1 MFWLKILTKGIEK
14 MSWIIAVVFIAIPY
28 GEYLLYIL
36 YYIVASVSL
45 WNFKNGESKLVRF
58 LAKNQQTQRIFFKS
72 VNFLCQKKISFKNI
86 NLGDHFLLK
95 PFFF

>member
-1 MFWLKILTKGIEK
+1 MFWLKILTKGIKK

-28 GEYLLYIL
+28 GEYLLYSL

-58 LAKNQQTQRIFFKS
+58 LAKNQHTERKS
-72 VNFLCQKKISFKNI
+72 LCVVNILNDVQAKIGHTCRK
-86 NLGDHFLLK
+86 
-95 PFFF
+95 

>member
-58 LAKNQQTQRIFFKS
+58 LAKNQQTQRMLLIF
-72 VNFLCQKKISFKNI
+72 VVQLMTN
-86 NLGDHFLLK
+86 
-95 PFFF
+95 P